1 MERVRVMITLPT
13 KILLV
18 ALLALGITG
27 YALYLQVHRN
37 GELTAANDTLATI
50 VATQARDA
58 IKQGKVLES
67 HQRERARL
75 FGENE
80 TTKAQLREAMRG
92 RDFAGCVVPDDIR
105 LRINAGAD
113 QANAT
118 TGNTDRADAHSPV
131 LR

>member
-1 MERVRVMITLPT
+1 MITLPT
-13 KILLV
+13 KLLLV
-18 ALLALGITG
+18 ALLVLGISG
-27 YALYLQVHRN
+27 YALYLQIQRN
-37 GELTAANDTLATI
+37 GELKSANDTLATI
-50 VATQARDA
+50 VANQARDA

-113 QANAT
+113 QANT
-118 TGNTDRADAHSPV
+118 TAGNNDGANAHTPV